1 VAPEDPAALA
11 AALEAAIRDPM
22 LRRRLGD
29 AAEQRVR
36 KHFDYQASIAQLSRL
51 FEAEWQ
57 KPT

>member
-1 VAPEDPAALA
+1 
-11 AALEAAIRDPM
+11 
-22 LRRRLGD
+22 
-29 AAEQRVR
+29 VR